1 MALQLEYI
9 LPLPLGLLLRSMPV
23 SSSCFTMAS
32 MISAQEPRCLW
43 SFCCACHLPVVCEL
57 FPQAD
62 KALCGIIPAI
72 FYLPL
77 PPAHAPGP
85 VVAWLFLDE
94 QSPVVSVFLL
104 GGGVLCA
111 GLQQPLWTHSS
122 LASFWGRH
130 SSCERTVS
138 WGTKAP
144 FLVKLYVNW
153 VLVKTWELSSG
164 ILF

>member
-1 MALQLEYI
+1 M
-9 LPLPLGLLLRSMPV
+9 
-23 SSSCFTMAS
+23 
-32 MISAQEPRCLW
+32 
-43 SFCCACHLPVVCEL
+43 VCEL

-104 GGGVLCA
+104 GGCSVQA
-111 GLQQPLWTHSS
+111 SSS
-122 LASFWGRH
+122 LCGHTPPLPPFG
-130 SSCERTVS
+130 E
-138 WGTKAP
+138 GTHP
-144 FLVKLYVNW
+144 VKGL
-153 VLVKTWELSSG
+153 
-164 ILF
+164 